1 MWANSGL
8 VERIQLLLS
17 DLDGRRRPAPKLAS
31 ESVHQPLSKAGSK
44 IMIKHI
50 LAAAVIVPFL
60 TVSGMAQDV
69 PLVSK
74 HIYVGGPASN
84 IPHTT
89 RQLSAYQ
96 AYAMAPKSSVRHA
109 YRGGPNT
116 VVVHGDGK

>member
-1 MWANSGL
+1 
-8 VERIQLLLS
+8 
-17 DLDGRRRPAPKLAS
+17 
-31 ESVHQPLSKAGSK
+31 
-44 IMIKHI
+44 MIKHI

-96 AYAMAPKSSVRHA
+96 AYAMAPKSSVRHVYLTPFA
-109 YRGGPNT
+109 SSILR
-116 VVVHGDGK
+116 KIAQSFL